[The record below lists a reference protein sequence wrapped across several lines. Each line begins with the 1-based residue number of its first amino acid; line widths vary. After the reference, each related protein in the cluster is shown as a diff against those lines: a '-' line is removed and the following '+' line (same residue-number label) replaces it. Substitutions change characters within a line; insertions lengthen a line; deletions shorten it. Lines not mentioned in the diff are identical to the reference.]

1 MAHLQGARIMMKS
14 KFKILA
20 LLLSAA
26 MCLSVTGC
34 KGVAKEPTSTA
45 ESAETATAET
55 ATGETA
61 YSAALDDNGFYTG
74 IDALDY
80 IQLPEGYESLTIP
93 EEYTTVSEDLIDS
106 DILDMMRNLN
116 ITQAVTD
123 RPAQEGDVVVIDF
136 VGTINGVEFQGGSY
150 NGYSVEIGNSTL
162 ISGFAEQ
169 IVGHSVGETFD
180 VTVTFPDNYGQTQD
194 VNGNTIEL
202 SNQEAV
208 FKTTVVS
215 ISVYNL
221 TDEDVVNA
229 FGDSYTLNDG
239 SKIDTVDKARQYFE
253 EYELYRAATTYL
265 ADYLLNNSV
274 VIKDIPESIY
284 EQERELET
292 AYLINQAA
300 QYGMTTE
307 EFLATGDYDSIEAYL
322 EDGAEYIEHDVKY
335 CFIIQAIAED
345 LNIQVTDADIEKN
358 YAGDAENAISAYGKG
373 FVSQQTLAVMVM
385 DRLAQAA
392 M

>member
-1 MAHLQGARIMMKS
+1 ME
-14 KFKILA
+14 
-20 LLLSAA
+20 
-26 MCLSVTGC
+26 
-34 KGVAKEPTSTA
+34 GVAKEPTSTA

-239 SKIDTVDKARQYFE
+239 SKIDTVDKARQ
-253 EYELYRAATTYL
+253 
-265 ADYLLNNSV
+265 
-274 VIKDIPESIY
+274 
-284 EQERELET
+284 
-292 AYLINQAA
+292 
-300 QYGMTTE
+300 
-307 EFLATGDYDSIEAYL
+307 
-322 EDGAEYIEHDVKY
+322 
-335 CFIIQAIAED
+335 
-345 LNIQVTDADIEKN
+345 
-358 YAGDAENAISAYGKG
+358 
-373 FVSQQTLAVMVM
+373 
-385 DRLAQAA
+385 
-392 M
+392 